1 MPSGPVPLARSSPIV
16 AVTTI
21 ITITVP
27 IAPAIDLSHN
37 FPLPWVLRRA
47 LFELLRLLEFG
58 LAHSQLRVVDEEL
71 PPLGIA
77 RSSIQHLLSQALV

>member
-1 MPSGPVPLARSSPIV
+1 MAARPVPLARPSPIH
-16 AVTTI
+16 AITTI

-27 IAPAIDLSHN
+27 TAPTIVLSHN
-37 FPLPWVLRRA
+37 FPLPWILWRA
-47 LFELLRLLEFG
+47 LFELLRLLELG

-77 RSSIQHLLSQALV
+77 RGSI